1 MSLLLDIS
9 GFEALFE
16 VNYLPL
22 VKTAY
27 RITQDKDIAEDI
39 VQDVFIQMWNLKD
52 PSEIAVPLKMYLFQR
67 TIQQSLAYIKKIKK
81 VDANE
86 ELYTED
92 APTGGELNRA
102 LKESNRQIENA
113 LNMLPPACRIIFI
126 LSRYEHLS
134 YKEISQQLN
143 IPFKTVESQ
152 MTTALKHLRKCM
164 LLFSL
169 LIVTCFFIP

>member
-9 GFEALFE
+9 AFEALFQ
-16 VNYLPL
+16 VNYQSL

-39 VQDVFIQMWNLKD
+39 VQDVFIKTWQVKDAHEIETSLK
-52 PSEIAVPLKMYLFQR
+52 AYLFR
-67 TIQQSLAYIKKIKK
+67 CTIHQSISYIRKIKK
-81 VDANE
+81 VDAKE
-86 ELYTED
+86 ELYSSETINSGD
-92 APTGGELNRA
+92 INMA
-102 LKESNRQIENA
+102 LKETNRQIENA

-126 LSRYEHLS
+126 LSRYEQLS
-134 YKEISQQLN
+134 YKEIAQELN

-152 MTTALKHLRKCM
+152 MTIALKHLRRCL

-169 LIVTCFFIP
+169 LLISCFFF